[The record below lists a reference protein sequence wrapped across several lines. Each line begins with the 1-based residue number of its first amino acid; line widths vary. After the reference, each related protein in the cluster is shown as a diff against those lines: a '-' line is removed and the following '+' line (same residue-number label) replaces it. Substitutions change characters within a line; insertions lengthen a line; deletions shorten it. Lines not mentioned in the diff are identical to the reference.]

1 MSLLTHEEETQRR
14 MLFQHLPFAKESHPV
29 IKNSLK
35 RRYDAL
41 IEITQKRSRWSLL
54 TYFALGLRLGE
65 PIIHAM
71 NWVLTSSDMNILL
84 ETLSWSSSEP
94 SPKIITA
101 PFTNSY
107 LSQFLMVDLSSLS
120 GKEMAYWFKRM
131 AWAKTQDE
139 WRGSLDYLF
148 RHLHRLEK
156 GQDRIFRGKWREIH
170 ERLKKSLVVTQTY
183 YRELSRI

>member
-1 MSLLTHEEETQRR
+1 MSLLTHEEETQRI
-14 MLFQHLPFAKESHPV
+14 MLFRHLPFAKESHPI

-54 TYFALGLRLGE
+54 TYLTLGLGLCE
-65 PIIHAM
+65 PIIHTM
-71 NWVLTSSDMNILL
+71 NWILTSSDMNILL

-94 SPKIITA
+94 PPKIITA

-107 LSQFLMVDLSSLS
+107 LSQFLMVDASNLS

-139 WRGSLDYLF
+139 WSGLVSLLF
-148 RHLHRLEK
+148 KHLKSLES
-156 GQDRIFRGKWREIH
+156 GEDRIFRGKRREIH
-170 ERLKKSLVVTQTY
+170 ERLKKSLIDTQTY
-183 YRELSRI
+183 YGELSRI